1 MKFEVITLFPEM
13 FEAPLKCGV
22 VGQAVSKN
30 IVQVRCHNPRTYTS
44 DAHKTVDDRPFGG
57 GDGMVMLA
65 APLEQALAA
74 AKGSESVAVSVSVS
88 ETETETETA
97 PKTRVVYL
105 SPQGTPLTHSLAQE
119 LSSLDKVILICGRY
133 GGIDQRFLSKH
144 VDQEISIGDYV
155 LSGGELPALVL
166 IDAVARFL
174 PGVLGNEL
182 SPHEESFANGLL
194 EAPQFT
200 RPREYQGV
208 EVPEVLLS
216 GNHAKISR
224 WRYLASL
231 LRTRKQRPDLLAE
244 LDIST
249 KDWDEADALEES
261 LPMAERIA
269 YGLANSEEANP
280 KDK

>member
-22 VGQAVSKN
+22 VGQAAAKK
-30 IVQVRCHNPRTYTS
+30 IIQVNTHNPRSYTT
-44 DAHKTVDDRPFGG
+44 DVHKTVDDRPFGG

-65 APLEQALAA
+65 SPVEQALAA
-74 AKGSESVAVSVSVS
+74 ALKTA
-88 ETETETETA
+88 TETETVTA
-97 PKTRVVYL
+97 PLRARRIIYL
-105 SPQGTPLTHSLAQE
+105 SPQGAPLTHALAHE
-119 LSSLDKVILICGRY
+119 LSSLDELVLICGRY
-133 GGIDQRFLSKH
+133 GGIDQRFLSKY

-155 LSGGELPALVL
+155 LSGGELAALVL

-182 SPHEESFANGLL
+182 SPQEESFANGLL

-200 RPREYQGV
+200 RPREYQGT

-224 WRYLASL
+224 WRYLVSL
-231 LRTRKQRPDLLAE
+231 LRTRKQRPDLFAKANVPQKDMTEAE
-244 LDIST
+244 
-249 KDWDEADALEES
+249 ALERS
-261 LPMAERIA
+261 LDPRQLEA
-269 YGLANSEEANP
+269 YGLSRAKELP
-280 KDK
+280 KASKEK